1 MARGTSMASFIC
13 ELPLILSGDDERV
26 LVIRLDCARQVYNA
40 VLGES
45 LRRLALLRQAKAYQ
59 EARALPRRTK
69 EERKA
74 RAAAFRALD
83 ERFGLREYDLHAW
96 AGQFTQSWLG
106 QHLDAN
112 TIQTIATR
120 AFDAVRQH
128 QFGKRGRPRYKGK
141 GQLLSVEGKSNKQGI
156 RWREGRVLWGPLTLP
171 ARLPADDPVVAH
183 ALASRVKFVRLIRR
197 VLNGR
202 ARFFVQLVCAGQP
215 YRKAKKHPVGAG
227 VVGIDPGPRTF
238 GLAGADWG
246 AQVDLAA
253 PFAGEKR
260 TQCRLQRKLD
270 RQRRANNPTNYLPD
284 GRAKPGRKRWC
295 RSRNQ
300 RDTERRL
307 SETLRREAAHRTT
320 LQGQL
325 ANAVLRLG
333 DDIRIERNSYRSFQR
348 TYGKAV
354 GQAAPATFVTLLT
367 RKAAS
372 ADASL
377 TVIPTSL
384 RLSQT
389 CLCGTIARKSLSER
403 VHRCECGIT
412 VQRDVWSAYLARFS
426 QATVGPNGPLWH
438 LDAEGARQAFSGT
451 ESCLPA
457 VSSPVSVQAFAAFA
471 CDHQPA
477 SVAPSGGGHL
487 PDGRSERVVGEVATM
502 VREGSDAVPPGVSA
516 PDARAKQSASGR
528 HQNPRR

>member
-1 MARGTSMASFIC
+1 MARGTSTASFIC

-26 LVIRLDCARQVYNA
+26 LLIRLDCARQVYNA

-45 LRRLALLRQAKAYQ
+45 LRRLALLRQSKAYQ
-59 EARALPRRTK
+59 DARALVRRTK

-74 RAAAFRALD
+74 RAAAFRTLD

-112 TIQTIATR
+112 TVQALATR

-128 QFGKRGRPRYKGK
+128 QFGKRGRPRFKGK
-141 GQLLSVEGKSNKQGI
+141 GQLLSVEGKTNKQGI
-156 RWREGRVLWGPLTLP
+156 RWREGRVRWGPLALP
-171 ARLPADDPVVAH
+171 ARIPADDPVVAH
-183 ALASRVKFVRLIRR
+183 ALAARIKFVRLVRR

-202 ARFFVQLVCAGQP
+202 ARCFVQLVCAGRP
-215 YRKAKKHPVGAG
+215 YRKAEKHPIGTG
-227 VVGIDPGPRTF
+227 VVGLDPGPRTF
-238 GLAGADWG
+238 GLAGEDWG

-253 PFAGEKR
+253 PFAGEQR
-260 TQCRLQRKLD
+260 TQRHLRRKLD
-270 RQRRANNPTNYLPD
+270 RQRRANNPANYLPD
-284 GRAKPGRKRWC
+284 GQIKRGPKRW
-295 RSRNQ
+295 RVSRNQ

-307 SETLRREAAHRTT
+307 AETLRREAAHRTT
-320 LQGQL
+320 LHGQL

-333 DDIRIERNSYRSFQR
+333 DDMRIEKNSYRSFQKS
-348 TYGKAV
+348 YGKAV
-354 GQAAPATFVTLLT
+354 GQAAPATFVTLLM

-372 ADASL
+372 ADASV
-377 TVIPTSL
+377 TVLPTSL

-389 CLCGTIARKSLSER
+389 CLCGTIARKSLAER

-412 VQRDVWSAYLARFS
+412 VQRDVWSAYLARFA
-426 QATVGPNGPLWH
+426 QAEVGPNGPTWH
-438 LDAEGARQAFSGT
+438 LDAEGACVALSGT

-457 VSSPVSVQAFAAFA
+457 ASSPVSVQAFTAFA
-471 CDHQPA
+471 RDHQPA

-487 PDGRSERVVGEVATM
+487 PNGGSERVAGEVVTRA
-502 VREGSDAVPPGVSA
+502 REGADAVPPQAGE
-516 PDARAKQSASGR
+516 
-528 HQNPRR
+528 PRRARRVATRTPAR